1 MQILCRNALKAAEFQ
16 RATIKAI
23 LALAGS
29 SMTEPPNA
37 ELEPFVLTPA
47 RLDPSRIDAATEDY
61 LGKLVSLANAAAES
75 LLCGSVLAG
84 HASEAD
90 EYGDVAI
97 ALGEG
102 AFGRGHERNVI
113 DALGLTGLTSD
124 GNAPVVGTSLT
135 A

>member
-1 MQILCRNALKAAEFQ
+1 MQILCRNALKAAAFQ

-47 RLDPSRIDAATEDY
+47 RLDLSRIDAATEDY

-124 GNAPVVGTSLT
+124 GNTPVVGTFLT